1 MMRRRQGSGRRPAP
15 RRGVALMLVL
25 WLVVVLGTMAVGVAA
40 SVRGEVTLV
49 GNLRARSAARYA
61 AESGVVV
68 AQSRLEALL
77 RATPNPVDRAR
88 GFQDFERR
96 HADLRETAV
105 GSSRFGVAV
114 ADLNA
119 RLDLNHAEPET
130 LRNFLLQFVGDRAAT
145 VLASAIEDWR
155 DPDSGTRPGGAEA
168 PEYARAGS
176 IFEPSNGPFERLEEV
191 RRVLGM
197 SDSLAYRIAPF
208 VTVDG
213 DGRVNINSAE
223 QTVLA
228 SLPGI
233 GPEGARSLL
242 QRRASGEVFTSAGVV
257 EQVIRR
263 GSTERG
269 GSAGDGVIGAS
280 RTSTF
285 PSRVLVISRGW
296 QDGHPLSH
304 EIQAVFAVSGS
315 TLVLRA
321 WRERDL

>member
-1 MMRRRQGSGRRPAP
+1 
-15 RRGVALMLVL
+15 MLVL
-25 WLVVVLGTMAVGVAA
+25 WLVVVLGTMAIGVAT
-40 SVRGEVTLV
+40 SVRGEVSVV

-68 AQSRLEALL
+68 AQARLEALL

-88 GFQDFERR
+88 AFRELERGFG
-96 HADLRETAV
+96 DLREAAA

-119 RLDLNHAEPET
+119 RLDLNHAEPAT
-130 LRNFLLQFVGDRAAT
+130 LRNFLLQFVGEREASA
-145 VLASAIEDWR
+145 LAVAIEDWR
-155 DPDSGTRPGGAEA
+155 DPDSGARPGGAEA

-176 IFEPSNGPFERLEEV
+176 LFEPSNAPFERLEEL

-197 SDSLAYRIAPF
+197 TDSLAYRIAPF

-223 QTVLA
+223 RTVLA

-233 GPEGARSLL
+233 GPEGARNLL
-242 QRRASGEVFTSAGVV
+242 ERRASGEIFTSAGVV
-257 EQVIRR
+257 EQILR
-263 GSTERG
+263 RG
-269 GSAGDGVIGAS
+269 GSQERSGTEPGGVIGAA
-280 RTSTF
+280 RTSTV

-304 EIQAVFAVSGS
+304 EIQAVFAVAGS
-315 TLVLRA
+315 RLVLRA